1 MSKSFVYIFTGNGKG
16 KTSAA
21 LGMVL
26 RASCLGVKVGWV
38 AWYKSI
44 KWDISEKKV
53 PQLLPTV
60 DFKLCGEGFYIP
72 EKTAKITSKAVNVV
86 KTKPLNTGGNVVDA
100 SSAEAHK
107 KAAEIALE
115 EAKKMLQTQ
124 NYFLIVLDE
133 ICNALHDNLLTLNQ
147 IEELM
152 GARGSTH
159 LLLTGRNA
167 PDDLINKADLV
178 SEIVKIKH
186 PYDKGIPAVK
196 GLDF

>member
-53 PQLLPTV
+53 PQLLPNV

-72 EKTAKITSKAVNVV
+72 EKTANMTNKAANVV
-86 KTKPLNTGGNVVDA
+86 KTKPLNTGGKVVDI
-100 SSAEAHK
+100 SSAAVHK
-107 KAAEIALE
+107 KAAEFALE

-124 NYFLIVLDE
+124 KYFLIVLDE
-133 ICNALHDNLLTLNQ
+133 ICNAVHDNLITLLQ
-147 IEELM
+147 VQELM
-152 GARGSTH
+152 DTRGSTH

-167 PDDLINKADLV
+167 PQVFIEKADLV